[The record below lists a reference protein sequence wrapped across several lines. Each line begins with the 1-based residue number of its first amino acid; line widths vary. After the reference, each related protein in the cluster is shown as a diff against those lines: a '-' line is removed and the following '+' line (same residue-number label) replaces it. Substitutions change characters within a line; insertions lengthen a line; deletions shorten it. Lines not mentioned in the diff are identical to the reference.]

1 MSSATFT
8 KKDLNRY
15 SKAYPFTRKEPR
27 HVFYS
32 TETFAIENGIV
43 SFAGSDT
50 ATYTFLNAYTTAPTV
65 VATPLDDS
73 FNVYIQSVSL
83 TSVVIGASAPNNKT
97 ATVVVVLT

>member
-27 HVFYS
+27 YVFYS

-65 VATPLDDS
+65 VASPFDDS
-73 FNVYIQSVSL
+73 FNVFIVSISL
-83 TSVVIGASAPNNKT
+83 TSVVISASVPNNKT
-97 ATVVVVLT
+97 ATVIVVQT